1 LLLQVKRKERDGT
14 VYSALEIEELTTAD
28 PEAFGVSIVTVDGQ
42 VLNIGDVN
50 VEFPLMGAVRPLLYA
65 LACKDVG
72 ISEVGRW
79 IGVEPTAA
87 DRETFNL
94 ISASGGSHGGG
105 HGAKPADKK
114 EEKKPLLT
122 PDPVQTLKS
131 PVMAHRVQEDA
142 GFITPE
148 PERGAH
154 PRPFN
159 AFLDSGALAMCS
171 LIGRAHYPTPK
182 RLFHD
187 NGSRFSHMLKHFER
201 WCGNRRVGFNNSVFL
216 AQKEKRLKTLA
227 ISFYAKGMGVY
238 PTGTDPT
245 ETANY
250 LFQAEA
256 VEMNSKDLA
265 VIAATLANIGVC
277 PLTQDRCLDAPVMRS
292 VLSLMYNSG
301 LGPFTGHFMF
311 TAGIPSSAGSSGAH
325 LVVIPGVMGIVIYAP
340 KLNDFAVS
348 QRGVRFCEMLTSKY
362 RVNIFDQLVYSD
374 QAVEINA
381 SGRAPAAVTLE
392 QSLMQ
397 YELCSAAATGDAD
410 KIAELLKCG
419 ADPNVAD
426 YDIRTAL
433 HIACSDGKEE
443 AVGLLLEA
451 GANVLVRDRWGS
463 TPYDDAA
470 RKGYNH
476 IVRML
481 EEHLVSQG
489 HRIPVSAPRADE
501 VSAPAAARFV
511 HSMSA
516 GGLVREESVGS
527 RGAARSASFSPALV
541 TPASGKFSVSP
552 TY

>member
-1 LLLQVKRKERDGT
+1 
-14 VYSALEIEELTTAD
+14 
-28 PEAFGVSIVTVDGQ
+28 
-42 VLNIGDVN
+42 
-50 VEFPLMGAVRPLLYA
+50 
-65 LACKDVG
+65 
-72 ISEVGRW
+72 
-79 IGVEPTAA
+79 
-87 DRETFNL
+87 
-94 ISASGGSHGGG
+94 
-105 HGAKPADKK
+105 
-114 EEKKPLLT
+114 
-122 PDPVQTLKS
+122 
-131 PVMAHRVQEDA
+131 
-142 GFITPE
+142 
-148 PERGAH
+148 
-154 PRPFN
+154 
-159 AFLDSGALAMCS
+159 
-171 LIGRAHYPTPK
+171 
-182 RLFHD
+182 
-187 NGSRFSHMLKHFER
+187 
-201 WCGNRRVGFNNSVFL
+201 
-216 AQKEKRLKTLA
+216 
-227 ISFYAKGMGVY
+227 
-238 PTGTDPT
+238 
-245 ETANY
+245 
-250 LFQAEA
+250 
-256 VEMNSKDLA
+256 
-265 VIAATLANIGVC
+265 
-277 PLTQDRCLDAPVMRS
+277 LTQDRCLDAPVMRS

-381 SGRAPAAVTLE
+381 SGRAPAAVTL
-392 QSLMQ
+392 
-397 YELCSAAATGDAD
+397 
-410 KIAELLKCG
+410 IAELLKCG